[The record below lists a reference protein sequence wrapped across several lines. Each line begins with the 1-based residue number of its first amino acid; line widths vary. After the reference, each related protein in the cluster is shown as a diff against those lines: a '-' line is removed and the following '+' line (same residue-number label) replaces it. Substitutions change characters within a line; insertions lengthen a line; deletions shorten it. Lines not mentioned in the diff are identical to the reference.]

1 MAETRAGPITLINL
15 YSCAPE
21 RQAELMRLLEAL
33 TEAARRLPGFRSA
46 RLHRSVNGKHVVNYA
61 EWDSVEHWRA
71 MVRHPTVQASMERVV
86 ALATFQPHV
95 YEPAEVYEPVS

>member
-1 MAETRAGPITLINL
+1 VSQTAEPMTLINVYDCL
-15 YSCAPE
+15 PD
-21 RQAELMRLLEAL
+21 RQEELLRVLHDL

-46 RLHRSVNGKHVVNYA
+46 RLHRSLNGKHVVNYA

-71 MVRHPTVQASMERVV
+71 MVRHPTVQAQMGRVV

-95 YEPAEVYEPVS
+95 YAAGEVYLPES